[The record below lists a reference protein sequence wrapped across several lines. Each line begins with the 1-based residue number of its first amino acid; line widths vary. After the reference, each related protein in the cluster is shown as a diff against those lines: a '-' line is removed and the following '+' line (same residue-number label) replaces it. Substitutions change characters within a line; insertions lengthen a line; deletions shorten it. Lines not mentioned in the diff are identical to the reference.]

1 MTGTVSVRTSHQ
13 MTRII
18 SFDLENMLNSS
29 EGSLYLV
36 QFIAPFPTLTLTP
49 PSIIQLR
56 GEVDLE
62 ILGRK
67 EDLRSLTSQ
76 AFRKGGPNPL
86 GETTR
91 MTG

>member
-1 MTGTVSVRTSHQ
+1 MTGTVSVRSSHQ
-13 MTRII
+13 RTKIWL
-18 SFDLENMLNSS
+18 FDLENIYIKLIWRISVF
-29 EGSLYLV
+29 GS
-36 QFIAPFPTLTLTP
+36 IHRSFPDFDIDT
-49 PSIIQLR
+49 SQHR